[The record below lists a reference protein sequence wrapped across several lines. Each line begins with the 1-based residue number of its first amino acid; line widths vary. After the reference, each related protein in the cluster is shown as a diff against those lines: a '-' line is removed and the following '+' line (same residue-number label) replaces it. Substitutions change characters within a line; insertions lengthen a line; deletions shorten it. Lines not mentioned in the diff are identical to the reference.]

1 MTAVIFQDQTPV
13 RSKDLLV
20 EQFEKSCKPEQKIGL
35 EDEKFIY
42 TEANFQRLRYEA
54 SPGDFSI
61 PTLLKEMASKQPGWE
76 PVLEQDHWIGLSGKY
91 TLGMISLEPGGQLEF
106 ASHPWTSLHEL
117 WENYQGYLR
126 LLNQVTKQQG
136 LLVLNSGVDPLT
148 PLSAA
153 TQVPKQRYGVMRSY
167 MPQQGTLGLWMMHQ
181 TCTTQVS
188 LDFATERDMVQKMRL
203 GLLLQPLVTALFA
216 NSPFR
221 EGKLNGYES
230 YRAHIWTQTD
240 PHRCGTLPFV
250 FEAGMGFERY
260 VDYALDV
267 PMYFLYREG
276 VYHPVQGGLTF
287 RQFMEN
293 PEKSP
298 LPTEPLLSDWQLHL
312 TTLFPD
318 VRLKNVI
325 EMRGADSCSPE
336 NAMALAAFWVGLL
349 YHAPT
354 AKAVETLLK
363 SWNIEALL
371 DLAGQVPRLGM
382 GSSLRGKTLFQWA
395 EQILPLIYQGLVA
408 RNLGEEI
415 FFAPLEQLLEAKT
428 SPAGLQKLIFQE
440 TGSLE
445 PVLAYLA
452 S

>member
-1 MTAVIFQDQTPV
+1 MTAAIFQDQTPV

-42 TEANFQRLRYEA
+42 TEANFQRLGYEA

-61 PTLLKEMASKQPGWE
+61 PTLLKEMAHNQPGWE
-76 PVLEQDHWIGLSGKY
+76 PVLEENNWIGLSGKQ

-117 WENYQGYLR
+117 WENYQSYLR
-126 LLNQVTKQQG
+126 LLSQVTQQQG

-153 TQVPKQRYGVMRSY
+153 PQVPKQRYNVMRSY

-181 TCTTQVS
+181 TCTTQLS
-188 LDFATERDMVQKMRL
+188 FDFATERDMVQKMRL

-216 NSPFR
+216 NSPFC

-230 YRAHIWTQTD
+230 YRAHIWAQTD

-276 VYHPVQGGLTF
+276 VYHPVQESLTF

-293 PEKSP
+293 PKKAP

-336 NAMALAAFWVGLL
+336 DAMALAAFWVGLL

-395 EQILPLIYQGLVA
+395 EQLLPLIYQGLVG
-408 RNLGEEI
+408 RNLGEEV

-428 SPAGLQKLIFQE
+428 SPAGLQRLIFQE
-440 TGSLE
+440 TGNLE

>member
-1 MTAVIFQDQTPV
+1 MTASIFQDQTPV

-42 TEANFQRLRYEA
+42 TEANFQRLGYET
-54 SPGDFSI
+54 SPGSFSI
-61 PTLLKEMASKQPGWE
+61 PTLLREMARNQPGWE
-76 PVLEQDHWIGLSGKY
+76 PVLEENNWIGLSGKQ

-126 LLNQVTKQQG
+126 LLTQVTQQQG

-153 TQVPKQRYGVMRSY
+153 PQVPKQRYNVMRAY

-240 PHRCGTLPFV
+240 PQRCGALPFV

-276 VYHPVQGGLTF
+276 MYHPVQEGLTF

-293 PEKSP
+293 PDKAP

-312 TTLFPD
+312 TKLFP
-318 VRLKNVI
+318 
-325 EMRGADSCSPE
+325 
-336 NAMALAAFWVGLL
+336 
-349 YHAPT
+349 
-354 AKAVETLLK
+354 
-363 SWNIEALL
+363 
-371 DLAGQVPRLGM
+371 
-382 GSSLRGKTLFQWA
+382 
-395 EQILPLIYQGLVA
+395 
-408 RNLGEEI
+408 
-415 FFAPLEQLLEAKT
+415 
-428 SPAGLQKLIFQE
+428 
-440 TGSLE
+440 
-445 PVLAYLA
+445 
-452 S
+452 